1 MIAGSG
7 AVGGPDRGARNRGIG
22 GTAPIPRADWSEV
35 TALEAMLGYC
45 FLLGLLHGIVP
56 DEHTWP
62 ITFSYA
68 IGSGSSAEGMRTGI
82 YFAAAFTLQRTL
94 LSELAYL
101 ALAPFLR
108 SPAVNSVVYVI
119 VGIAMSLAGWLVLHP
134 DRCPHLPLLG
144 HHHDASNDIKL
155 STEGLTD
162 RHASSAGGRSMP
174 VRWALIHGF
183 IAGFGFCGFGLFVN
197 AVAAPAMPSAWF
209 GFLPGFLFGAG
220 TLVTLAALG
229 RSFANG
235 LRLMGGLT
243 EEDAQR
249 FGARVGAT
257 TLFAGGFVFMAGGL
271 AIGLGLDRYVP
282 VDFGYL
288 LIALLVV
295 AVAIP
300 VFVCAWRDLAAE
312 ANAQGTEC
320 LSDSVMI
327 EPARAAERD
336 APISDALR
344 A

>member
-1 MIAGSG
+1 
-7 AVGGPDRGARNRGIG
+7 
-22 GTAPIPRADWSEV
+22 
-35 TALEAMLGYC
+35 LEATLAYC

-119 VGIAMSLAGWLVLHP
+119 VGVAMSLAGWLVLHP
-134 DRCPHLPLLG
+134 DLCPHLDLLG
-144 HHHDASNDIKL
+144 HHHRTSRDIEP
-155 STEGLTD
+155 SAVGVTRARAD
-162 RHASSAGGRSMP
+162 NAGGRSMP

-220 TLVTLAALG
+220 TLVTLAVLG
-229 RSFANG
+229 RAFVSG
-235 LRLMGGLT
+235 LRLMGGLR

-271 AIGLGLDRYVP
+271 AIDLGLDRYVP
-282 VDFGYL
+282 VDIGYL

-300 VFVCAWRDLAAE
+300 AFVRAWRDLAVE
-312 ANAQGTEC
+312 ANPLGTEC
-320 LSDSVMI
+320 LRDSVMV
-327 EPARAAERD
+327 EPASPYTGREE
-336 APISDALR
+336 S
-344 A
+344 